1 MPGDVKRG
9 PILNNDALERS
20 LKRKTNL
27 FKELITELR
36 VGNREILEELAL
48 ERMMLGLGRSPHGC
62 SDIGVAP
69 VLHRYLI
76 IILSC
81 RIIGG
86 LSNLLLQVTMNN

>member
-1 MPGDVKRG
+1 MPRDVNRG
-9 PILNNDALERS
+9 LILNNDALERS

-27 FKELITELR
+27 FKELITELW

-62 SDIGVAP
+62 SDTGVAP
-69 VLHRYLI
+69 VFHRRLI

-81 RIIGG
+81 CIIGG
-86 LSNLLLQVTMNN
+86 LPNLLLQVTMNN

>member
-20 LKRKTNL
+20 HKRKINL

-48 ERMMLGLGRSPHGC
+48 ERMMLGLRGSPMATVTPV
-62 SDIGVAP
+62 SVLSSIGV
-69 VLHRYLI
+69 
-76 IILSC
+76 S
-81 RIIGG
+81 
-86 LSNLLLQVTMNN
+86 S